1 MVYNEKEKGGTL
13 LAFSFSL
20 ATLTRAKTTL
30 LITSYNN
37 RNTSK

>member
-30 LITSYNN
+30 LITSYN